1 MAICETAHLDHS
13 RAGNREK
20 TDLRLQRAKQYDL
33 ETNRTQGKNEKSG
46 RAEAPQLRL
55 LGKWL
60 LLWEEMK
67 KEEESIAVM
76 IVFQN
81 SQEQCIEREMSEF
94 HAFK

>member
-46 RAEAPQLRL
+46 RAEAP
-55 LGKWL
+55 
-60 LLWEEMK
+60 
-67 KEEESIAVM
+67 
-76 IVFQN
+76 
-81 SQEQCIEREMSEF
+81 
-94 HAFK
+94 